1 MENKKSIIVQ
11 TKDNYYFR
19 YDYGRCSIENDN
31 RVVNVFD
38 TINRTIHLTVPFE
51 NISYIKFE

>member
-11 TKDNYYFR
+11 TKDNYYFC